1 MKDWKDIFNI
11 RRMVIAAFV
20 VVILFFLLFVTSCK
34 TCKPIVEYRD
44 SVRVEYKL
52 DSTYV
57 YVHDSIFRDRWRNGD
72 TVFVQVEK
80 YKTLFKDK
88 IVQVHDTIRTSEKE
102 VQQVEVV
109 KPFYRGC
116 TIALWVLVA
125 LLAIGVTIRILI
137 RVYLKK

>member
-1 MKDWKDIFNI
+1 MKEWTDIFDWERLLI
-11 RRMVIAAFV
+11 VSLFACILA
-20 VVILFFLLFVTSCK
+20 ILFSSCK
-34 TCKPIVEYRD
+34 TCQPIVEYRD
-44 SVRVEYKL
+44 SVRVEFRH
-52 DSTYV
+52 DSVYV
-57 YVHDSIFRDRWRNGD
+57 YQHDSIFRDRWRSGD

-80 YKTLFKDK
+80 YKTLYKDK
-88 IVQVHDTIRTSEKE
+88 IVEVHDTIKNSEKE

-116 TIALWVLVA
+116 TIALWILVA